1 MKEKIQYYYN
11 MIPKNLIYRA
21 EYIEFTSNNDHYY
34 LMLENGKFQQAM
46 LIDKIMKLNK
56 IDIYD
61 FIVNK
66 NFQYITLINN
76 KGYVLLKLLVEKT
89 EKEIDLND
97 LLLFANLTL
106 NFTSELRWIDK
117 WIQKTDALESN
128 RSELLSKNETLEKTL
143 DYYLGISENA
153 IMYVKYHST
162 NIGKIYQLHLQHERL
177 NTKTRKYIM
186 FYNPFYIIFDI
197 RVRDISELIKQY
209 ILEGKNYKKLLK
221 EIIEIM
227 KINSNEIGLIVSRIM
242 FPTYYFD
249 FIEDENSF
257 ANKKIITFSSYYL
270 DTMNE
275 IIKLVSS
282 YYEIPMPDYLH
293 Q

>member
-11 MIPKNLIYRA
+11 MMPINLIYRA
-21 EYIEFTSNNDHYY
+21 EYIEFISNNDHYY

-153 IMYVKYHST
+153 IMYVKYHSS

-186 FYNPFYIIFDI
+186 FYNPFNIIFDI

-275 IIKLVSS
+275 IIKLASS
-282 YYEIPMPDYLH
+282 YYEIPMPDYLN

>member
-11 MIPKNLIYRA
+11 MMPINLIYRA

-128 RSELLSKNETLEKTL
+128 RSELL
-143 DYYLGISENA
+143 
-153 IMYVKYHST
+153 
-162 NIGKIYQLHLQHERL
+162 
-177 NTKTRKYIM
+177 
-186 FYNPFYIIFDI
+186 
-197 RVRDISELIKQY
+197 
-209 ILEGKNYKKLLK
+209 
-221 EIIEIM
+221 
-227 KINSNEIGLIVSRIM
+227 
-242 FPTYYFD
+242 
-249 FIEDENSF
+249 
-257 ANKKIITFSSYYL
+257 
-270 DTMNE
+270 
-275 IIKLVSS
+275 
-282 YYEIPMPDYLH
+282 
-293 Q
+293 

>member
-11 MIPKNLIYRA
+11 MMPINLIYRA

-117 WIQKTDALESN
+117 WIKKTDALESN

-153 IMYVKYHST
+153 IMYVKYHSS
-162 NIGKIYQLHLQHERL
+162 NIGKIYQFHLQHERL

-275 IIKLVSS
+275 IIKLASS

>member
-21 EYIEFTSNNDHYY
+21 EYIEFISNNDHYY

-66 NFQYITLINN
+66 NFQYITLIDN
-76 KGYVLLKLLVEKT
+76 KSYVLLKLLVEKT

-117 WIQKTDALESN
+117 
-128 RSELLSKNETLEKTL
+128 
-143 DYYLGISENA
+143 
-153 IMYVKYHST
+153 
-162 NIGKIYQLHLQHERL
+162 
-177 NTKTRKYIM
+177 
-186 FYNPFYIIFDI
+186 
-197 RVRDISELIKQY
+197 
-209 ILEGKNYKKLLK
+209 
-221 EIIEIM
+221 
-227 KINSNEIGLIVSRIM
+227 
-242 FPTYYFD
+242 
-249 FIEDENSF
+249 
-257 ANKKIITFSSYYL
+257 
-270 DTMNE
+270 
-275 IIKLVSS
+275 
-282 YYEIPMPDYLH
+282 
-293 Q
+293 

>member
-143 DYYLGISENA
+143 DYYLGISESA
-153 IMYVKYHST
+153 IMYVKYYSS

-177 NTKTRKYIM
+177 NTKTQKYIM

-197 RVRDISELIKQY
+197 HVRDISELIKQY

-275 IIKLVSS
+275 IIKLASS

>member
-11 MIPKNLIYRA
+11 MMPINLIYRA

-34 LMLENGKFQQAM
+34 LMLENGKFQQVM

-153 IMYVKYHST
+153 IMYVKYHSS

-177 NTKTRKYIM
+177 NTKTQKYIM

-275 IIKLVSS
+275 IIKLASS

>member
-89 EKEIDLND
+89 EKEIDLNN

-128 RSELLSKNETLEKTL
+128 RSELLSKNETLKKTL

-153 IMYVKYHST
+153 IMYVKYHSS
-162 NIGKIYQLHLQHERL
+162 NVGKIYQLHLQHERL
-177 NTKTRKYIM
+177 NTKTQKYIM

-275 IIKLVSS
+275 IIKLASN

>member
-11 MIPKNLIYRA
+11 MMPINLIYRA
-21 EYIEFTSNNDHYY
+21 EYIEFISNNDHYY

-153 IMYVKYHST
+153 IMYVKYHSS

-275 IIKLVSS
+275 IIKLASS

>member
-21 EYIEFTSNNDHYY
+21 EYIEFISNNDHYY

-66 NFQYITLINN
+66 NFQYITLIDN
-76 KGYVLLKLLVEKT
+76 KSYVLLKLLVEKT

-153 IMYVKYHST
+153 IMYVKYHSS

-275 IIKLVSS
+275 IIKLASS
-282 YYEIPMPDYLH
+282 YYEISMPDYLH

>member
-11 MIPKNLIYRA
+11 MMPINLIYRA

-34 LMLENGKFQQAM
+34 LMLENGKFQQVM

-153 IMYVKYHST
+153 IMYVKYHSS

-186 FYNPFYIIFDI
+186 FYNPFDIIFDI

-275 IIKLVSS
+275 IIKLASS

>member
-11 MIPKNLIYRA
+11 MMPINLIYRA
-21 EYIEFTSNNDHYY
+21 EYIEFTSNNEHYY

-117 WIQKTDALESN
+117 WIKKTDALESN
-128 RSELLSKNETLEKTL
+128 RSELLSKK
-143 DYYLGISENA
+143 
-153 IMYVKYHST
+153 
-162 NIGKIYQLHLQHERL
+162 
-177 NTKTRKYIM
+177 
-186 FYNPFYIIFDI
+186 
-197 RVRDISELIKQY
+197 
-209 ILEGKNYKKLLK
+209 
-221 EIIEIM
+221 
-227 KINSNEIGLIVSRIM
+227 
-242 FPTYYFD
+242 
-249 FIEDENSF
+249 
-257 ANKKIITFSSYYL
+257 
-270 DTMNE
+270 
-275 IIKLVSS
+275 
-282 YYEIPMPDYLH
+282 
-293 Q
+293 

>member
-21 EYIEFTSNNDHYY
+21 EYIEFISNNDHYY

-66 NFQYITLINN
+66 NFQYITLIDN
-76 KGYVLLKLLVEKT
+76 KSYVLLKLLVEKT

-153 IMYVKYHST
+153 IMYVKYHSS
-162 NIGKIYQLHLQHERL
+162 NIGKFYQLHLQHERL

-275 IIKLVSS
+275 IIKLASS